1 MKIPRLLFALLLGFT
16 AALPLFAQNQGN
28 PQPQLPL
35 SPSGSPL
42 FGKDIV
48 INDQPGQNQQ
58 GVTICSA
65 FNGWLYSAYSH
76 NNPDNMTSVTIMKST
91 DNGIT
96 WIQLFDGS
104 VGMTGI
110 TIPKVELL
118 VCGSNES
125 EIKLF
130 LGMQYCD
137 TAFNST
143 GVGVDRL
150 DGNTGFLEEVLFED
164 GSVRD
169 FALAQD
175 NLFPALNANPFSIG
189 LLFSKVGYA
198 DSLILKTSGN
208 GGVSFN
214 SQKIVAIE
222 PHNSTDIFKKVA
234 LSYGICPSKNTGRY
248 FAAWEKQNKYST
260 SNLGHIFTA
269 HSEPYFNSVFTTPVC
284 LDNLDPAITNRCNT
298 PVIACQAN
306 NIDNDS
312 SNLTEIIL
320 FQKYLQGS
328 NEADLQGCYNL
339 QSTSSSY
346 FNLMTLG
353 SSTDTRSQ
361 PDICFNPF
369 DSKFLVTYFNSS
381 KHLLPFLTN
390 QFNLTTPDSWAI
402 VTPGY
407 NDHSEIES
415 PNPKVEINYIQ
426 YSSVNV
432 WLENRYG
439 ANNLSM
445 FDAQYST
452 YTGYDRNPKFKK
464 DLVIHLFPN
473 PCTDYVTIQ
482 FDLPE
487 EEIANVLIFDPIGNK
502 MESKRTEIINAGIHE
517 YKLNVSNFST
527 GCYFY
532 KVETKHTI
540 SSGKLL
546 VIR

>member
-1 MKIPRLLFALLLGFT
+1 MKISLPVLLLSIILSAPLIAQRNNGLNPG
-16 AALPLFAQNQGN
+16 LPADT
-28 PQPQLPL
+28 P
-35 SPSGSPL
+35 GSVL

-48 INDQPGQNQQ
+48 INDQPAQNQQ

-91 DNGIT
+91 DNGIS

-104 VGMTGI
+104 VGMIGI

-118 VCGSNES
+118 VCGTTEFD
-125 EIKLF
+125 IKLF
-130 LGMQYCD
+130 LGMLYCD
-137 TAFNST
+137 TTFNST
-143 GVGVDRL
+143 GAAVDRL

-175 NLFPALNANPFSIG
+175 NLFPAMNANPFSIG

-214 SQKIVAIE
+214 SQKIVALE

-234 LSYGICPSKNTGRY
+234 LSYGICMSKNTGRY

-269 HSEPYFNSVFTTPVC
+269 HSEPYFNSEFTSPVC

-298 PVIACQAN
+298 PVISCQTN

-312 SNLTEIIL
+312 SSLTEIVI

-328 NEADLQGCYNL
+328 NEADLQGCFNL
-339 QSTSSSY
+339 QSTASAY
-346 FNLMTLG
+346 FKMMTLDG
-353 SSTDTRSQ
+353 STDTKSQ
-361 PDICFNPF
+361 PDICFNPY
-369 DSKFLVTYFNSS
+369 DSKFLVTYFNASS
-381 KHLLPFLTN
+381 HLLPYLTN
-390 QFNLTTPDSWAI
+390 QFNLTAPDTWEV
-402 VTPGY
+402 VTTGY
-407 NDHSEIES
+407 NDHPDVES
-415 PNPKVEINYIQ
+415 PNPKVEINYLQ
-426 YSSVNV
+426 HSGVNV

-439 ANNLSM
+439 ANNSSM

-452 YTGYDRNPKFKK
+452 YTGYARNLQLKN

-473 PCTDYVTIQ
+473 PCNTSVTMQ
-482 FDLPE
+482 FKLPD
-487 EEIANVLIFDPIGNK
+487 EEIADVIIFDPLGNT
-502 MESKRTEIINAGIHE
+502 MESERAEFINAGIHE
-517 YKLNVSNFST
+517 YKFNVSNFPT

-546 VIR
+546 VVR